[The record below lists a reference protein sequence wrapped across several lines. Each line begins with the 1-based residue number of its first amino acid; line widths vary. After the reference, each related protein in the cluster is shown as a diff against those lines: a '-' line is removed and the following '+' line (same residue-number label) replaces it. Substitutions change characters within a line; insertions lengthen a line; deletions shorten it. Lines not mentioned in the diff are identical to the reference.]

1 MSRTILIIS
10 DNLPGQ
16 INGVCTTFTNIE
28 KHAVLDGFI
37 VKFIDPSM
45 FFNFPAIGYPEVKIS
60 IPWGI
65 SKKIEDANP
74 DYIHIATEGPIG
86 FAARQYC
93 KSKHYHYNTSY
104 HSRFPEFLKVLYG
117 IPESIT
123 YRYVRW
129 FHMHSAKVLTT
140 TQTMVDDLKSRGFT
154 ADIIPWTRGVDRTH
168 LKAKPR
174 KKSDGFT
181 ILYVGRISKE
191 KSIDDLCKIDRTLF
205 DYRIQIVGDGPY
217 RAELEAKYPD
227 IEFIGYKTGV
237 ELAEYYANA
246 DVMCFPSR
254 TDTFG
259 IVIIESMSMGT
270 PVAAYPVPGPI
281 DIIEQGVTGFVNDNL
296 DDAIAGCLQLNRV
309 TVKRKSNK
317 WTWENCW
324 EIFKNNLVTK

>member
-16 INGVCTTFTNIE
+16 INGVCTTFNNIE
-28 KHAVLDGFI
+28 KQALLNGYE

-65 SKKIEDANP
+65 GNKIEDANP

-93 KSKHYHYNTSY
+93 KRKYLRYNSSY
-104 HSRFPEFLKVLYG
+104 HTRFPEFLKVLYG

-129 FHMHSAKVLTT
+129 FHEHSAKVLTT

-154 ADIIPWTRGVDRTH
+154 ADIIPWTRGVDRTN
-168 LKAKPR
+168 LKATR
-174 KKSDGFT
+174 KTSDGFT

-191 KSIDDLCKIDRTLF
+191 KSIDDLCNIDRTLF

-227 IEFIGYKTGV
+227 VEFIGYKTGT

-259 IVIIESMSMGT
+259 IVIIESMAMGT

-281 DIIEQGVTGFVNDNL
+281 DIIEQGVTGFVNDNIE
-296 DDAIAGCLQLNRV
+296 DAIMGCLQLDRAV
-309 TVKRKSNK
+309 VKRKSKK

-324 EIFKNNLVTK
+324 KIFENNLVET